1 MKTRPQTAILLA
13 FMSCAACLLEGC
25 GGRPGDNAT
34 STSSSGSTSAQALTT
49 STTATSL
56 DSSVPSSAAALISQV
71 VSVVDAK
78 PLGSALALPSDGT
91 GFSTPIFAVDQN
103 QNLILA
109 ALSSSQTATT
119 QFSAT
124 STAETLVV
132 TTLGVS
138 DGVTAS
144 QLISAI
150 DAAPSFPTLVSDVQT
165 ALSQG
170 ASPLTSQSVAQ
181 DLATVLRDTI
191 TGAYQQL
198 SVKPFEVHPQAA
210 LPTETATPSL
220 PFTILQ
226 GSLAGSVYIASVNAG
241 DGSLNIINTFPI
253 AFAVSSKDTSTPANT
268 LSNTQTLQAYSLAS
282 SLLTNLFNNKTLSTS
297 PTPAKVTGN
306 GQKFVVTVDATPTE
320 AQNATKAIGDT
331 LQFVLS
337 QAFNMSTTKY
347 SGLSA
352 CSQTAAQAIMAPV
365 IASFTATTTSEDFGK
380 ALASALTTQVV
391 TGAIQTIIKCTGT
404 TASDVA
410 ASTVIQTAASTT
422 MKAFLAPWWEV
433 IQMAYTAGSTIYAA
447 KGPVTEIA
455 STYYYWNKSV
465 DVNVCEAN
473 GQLTSCGL
481 TQLSLNVVWT
491 VTPTQPTGWS
501 GTDTLTVT
509 NLNFTY
515 TGLLTIPSPTGS
527 NPGCI
532 TTRNESAS
540 GQLFSQIPQGP
551 TPPATFT
558 FPVAITNNW
567 TNSGC
572 GNPDSG
578 SNGANGLTI
587 TATPAPDGSYTLSTN
602 TTYTPQEGY
611 GGAQM
616 TVTASGSIR

>member
-1 MKTRPQTAILLA
+1 MKTLARTAILIHLFA

-25 GGRPGDNAT
+25 GGHPGDNAT
-34 STSSSGSTSAQALTT
+34 STSSSGPTSAQAVTT

-56 DSSVPSSAAALISQV
+56 DTTVPSSAAALVSQV

-78 PLGSALALPSDGT
+78 PLGSALPSDGT

-119 QFSAT
+119 QFSAK

-181 DLATVLRDTI
+181 DLATVLRDTV
-191 TGAYQQL
+191 TSAYQQL

-210 LPTETATPSL
+210 LPTETAAPPL
-220 PFTILQ
+220 PFTILGLQ
-226 GSLAGSVYIASVNAG
+226 GSLAGSVYITSTNT
-241 DGSLNIINTFPI
+241 DGSLNIMNTFPM
-253 AFAVSSKDTSTPANT
+253 AFAVSSKDTSGSP

-282 SLLTNLFNNKTLSTS
+282 SVLSNLYNKTLSTS
-297 PTPAKVTGN
+297 PTPANITGN
-306 GQKFVVTVDATPTE
+306 GQKFVITVDATPTE

-337 QAFNMSTTKY
+337 QAFNMSATKY

-380 ALASALTTQVV
+380 ALASALTTQAV
-391 TGAIQTIIKCTGT
+391 TGAIQTIIKCAGT

-422 MKAFLAPWWEV
+422 MKTFVAPWWEV

-455 STYYYWNKSV
+455 ATYYYWNKSV
-465 DVNVCEAN
+465 NVNVCEAN

-491 VTPTQPTGWS
+491 VTPTQPIGWS

-509 NLNFTY
+509 NLNYTY

-558 FPVAITNNW
+558 FLVAITNDW